1 MPKKDNTI
9 LYVAGAAGLAYLI
22 LRKPVQTIPPA
33 GLPAAAA
40 PAPNLISQ
48 GISAITSLFKQSQSA
63 IQPAEFSNAGD
74 LMPVDQRPT
83 AKPISINPITPLQNQ
98 MLAINPGSN
107 FVSGIPF
114 DVPGTGLMA
123 MGCAALAGGLLGPG
137 AIGKTGF
144 DWTKLIVPGV
154 VIAGGYLLAKNLGL
168 LNGASATNNTAIS
181 QQTAQAN
188 NAALNSA
195 LNQGYS
201 KTLSDAQYNSIATD
215 IFNQGQSFTGSI
227 SSRAMDQIVR
237 DFMQM
242 HNIADVLALKIAF
255 GVKELPLSFWSS
267 CQWLNINCTAMD
279 LDTFTKLNLDA
290 DHIAQINN
298 YFNGLQIAYQ
308 L

>member
-1 MPKKDNTI
+1 MPKTDNTI

-48 GISAITSLFKQSQSA
+48 GLSAITSLFKKSQPGVL
-63 IQPAEFSNAGD
+63 PAEFSNAGD
-74 LMPVDQRPT
+74 LMPVDTRPT
-83 AKPISINPITPLQNQ
+83 GKPMIDAITPLQNQ

-107 FVSGIPF
+107 FVAGIPF

-137 AIGKTGF
+137 AIGKTNF

-168 LNGASATNNTAIS
+168 LNGASSTNNAAIS

-188 NAALNSA
+188 SSALNTV

-215 IFNQGQSFTGSI
+215 IFNQGQSFTGAI

-242 HNIADVLALKIAF
+242 HNIADVYALKIAF

-279 LDTFTKLNLDA
+279 LDTFTKLTLDG